1 MTKPERTRREQAVPT
16 RVVLVFQGG
25 GALGAYQAG
34 VFEALQA
41 QGIEPDWVIGTS
53 IGAVNGALIA
63 ANPPAL
69 RVSRLR
75 EFWERVRSPR
85 LLPPMLPMP
94 AQTSEL
100 INNLSTLTRGLPGF
114 FTPNPAA
121 WFGGV
126 HALLGLKQAAFY
138 STDDLRETLT
148 ELTDFSLL
156 ESADAMRLSLGAVNV
171 RTAQMRYFDSRRDE
185 TPLGIDHVL
194 ASGALPPAFPA
205 VMIEGD
211 PWWDGG
217 IVSNTPIEAI
227 FDDSERGDALVFA
240 VNLWQ
245 VDGQEPSSIWDT
257 AGRMKDIQYASRAD
271 SHIADEKERQ
281 HLRRVIAELAQ
292 LLPDEAREQAREAGL
307 LDEAQTGTLH
317 IARLFAPAL
326 DGETHTKDIDFS
338 EKGIRERW
346 DAGFADAS
354 RMLEMAPWLTPCD
367 RLDGIQ
373 VYTLEGLDEQI
384 PEQAVRG

>member
-1 MTKPERTRREQAVPT
+1 MRSRQEHAVPT
-16 RVVLVFQGG
+16 KIVLVFQGG

-34 VFEALQA
+34 VFEALQS

-53 IGAVNGALIA
+53 IGAINGAIIA
-63 ANPPAL
+63 ANPPEL
-69 RVSRLR
+69 RLPRLR
-75 EFWERVRSPR
+75 AFWERVRSPR

-94 AQTSEL
+94 AQATEL
-100 INNLSTLTRGLPGF
+100 INNLTTLTRGLPGF
-114 FTPNPAA
+114 FSPNPVA
-121 WFGGV
+121 WFSGV

-138 STDDLRETLT
+138 STDDLRDTLA
-148 ELTDFSLL
+148 ELTDFDLL
-156 ESADAMRLSLGAVNV
+156 QNAKAMRLSLGAVNV
-171 RTAQMRYFDSRRDE
+171 HTAQMRYFDSRRDAN
-185 TPLGIDHVL
+185 PLAIDHVL

-227 FDDSERGDALVFA
+227 FDDDERYDALVFA

-245 VDGQEPSSIWDT
+245 TNGQEPASIWET

-271 SHIADEKERQ
+271 SHIADEKQHQ
-281 HLRRVIAELAQ
+281 HLRRVIAELGE
-292 LLPDEAREQAREAGL
+292 LLPDDVRQQALEAGL
-307 LDEAQTGTLH
+307 LEEGKTGTLH

-338 EKGIRERW
+338 EDGIRSRW
-346 DAGFADAS
+346 QAGFRDAS
-354 RMLEMAPWLTPCD
+354 KMLEMAPWLAPCD

-373 VYTLEGLDEQI
+373 VYTLEGLDDETAEHAM
-384 PEQAVRG
+384 PG

>member
-1 MTKPERTRREQAVPT
+1 MRARREHAVPT
-16 RVVLVFQGG
+16 KVVLVFQGG

-41 QGIEPDWVIGTS
+41 SGIEPDWVIGTS
-53 IGAVNGALIA
+53 IGAINGAIIA
-63 ANPPAL
+63 ANPPEQRL
-69 RVSRLR
+69 PRLR
-75 EFWERVRSPR
+75 AFWERVRSPR

-94 AQTSEL
+94 AQASEL

-114 FTPNPAA
+114 FTPNPVA

-138 STDDLRETLT
+138 STDELRETLA
-148 ELTDFSLL
+148 ELTDFELL
-156 ESADAMRLSLGAVNV
+156 EKPQAMRLSLGAVNV
-171 RTAQMRYFDSRRDE
+171 HTAQMRYFDSQRDAN
-185 TPLGIDHVL
+185 PLGIDHVL

-227 FDDSERGDALVFA
+227 FDDDERCDALVFA

-245 VDGQEPSSIWDT
+245 VNGEEPASIWET

-271 SHIADEKERQ
+271 NHIADEQERQ
-281 HLRRVIAELAQ
+281 HLRRVIAELGD
-292 LLPDEAREQAREAGL
+292 LLPEKARKEAEDAGL
-307 LDEAQTGTLH
+307 LEESQTGTLH

-338 EKGIRERW
+338 EAGIAQRW
-346 DAGFADAS
+346 QAGYQDAAK
-354 RMLEMAPWLTPCD
+354 MLESAPWLAPCD

-373 VYTLEGLDEQI
+373 VYTLEGLDDEKAEHAI
-384 PEQAVRG
+384 PE